1 MLGQTLPMAR
11 GCGFAFAAGV
21 GAVLVTIGGE
31 DPVANGPA
39 TASAP
44 AATATEVASA
54 ANRDVE
60 PGAATEGN
68 RWLRIDPP
76 AQRVFLGISSE
87 TTAQAPDA
95 MDLRPER

>member
-1 MLGQTLPMAR
+1 
-11 GCGFAFAAGV
+11 
-21 GAVLVTIGGE
+21 
-31 DPVANGPA
+31 
-39 TASAP
+39 
-44 AATATEVASA
+44 VASA